1 MDDPNRILEG
11 DAGDPVSE
19 LERGLLSSLDHPER
33 EQRRVWQRLS
43 VQLGLAASAG
53 ALSHEA
59 AAASAGKWLGLSGPA
74 KVIVALAVGAPAAG
88 GVAYLVEQQRGR
100 DAGVE
105 VAPPRVPT
113 QPKQARGKVSPPPLS
128 RVVEAAPSAASSAR
142 DQAVAP
148 ARRDA
153 ASKSAGASSEAD
165 GAPALV
171 EENRLLREA
180 RAAARSGAAQRALG
194 LLQELDARFPRG
206 ALLQEREVLRIQ
218 ALEQAGSNDQAK
230 ARARAF
236 LRRYPQSP
244 YAKSLKRIAGLP

>member
-11 DAGDPVSE
+11 DAADPVSE
-19 LERGLLSSLDHPER
+19 LERGLLSSLDHPDR
-33 EQRRVWQRLS
+33 AQRRVWQRLS
-43 VQLGLAASAG
+43 VQLGLAASGG
-53 ALSHEA
+53 ALSSKA

-74 KVIVALAVGAPAAG
+74 KVIVALAVAAPAAG
-88 GVAYLVEQQRGR
+88 GIAYLVEEQRGR

-105 VAPPRVPT
+105 VAAPPAQLKLTRGEAKPVP
-113 QPKQARGKVSPPPLS
+113 
-128 RVVEAAPSAASSAR
+128 RVVEAAASAVSSAG
-142 DQAVAP
+142 DQALAP
-148 ARRDA
+148 PRRDA
-153 ASKSAGASSEAD
+153 ISKPPAVPHEPE

-180 RAAARSGAAQRALG
+180 RAAARSGAAPRALA
-194 LLQELDARFPRG
+194 LLHELDARFPRG

-218 ALEQAGSNDQAK
+218 ALEQSGSNDQAR
-230 ARARAF
+230 ARAQAF